1 MEKKINLLFD
11 AAILAEND
19 FKNAKRSGIF
29 FTALNILKEFS
40 KNENL
45 NINIYCPNK
54 KISAKL
60 VQTLKKYFPDNN
72 FDNMFLKML
81 SPLDLLHSKLT
92 CQYKEKK
99 SFPVKLQL
107 IFASA
112 LKKTFKTSI
121 NYEELFK
128 NIDIYFSPV
137 DLIPEEIKPIKR
149 IKKYTILYDITPILY
164 PEYFSIENKKDYWF
178 TNLAKSLNSEDYYF
192 TISEYTRKDFLEHFP
207 QLDPAKVIPTL
218 LACSDNFK
226 PEKEKTKD
234 VLKKYKL
241 PTDKK
246 YIFSLCTL
254 EPRKNLIRAVK
265 CFIEFVNKND
275 IKDMVYILGGGSW
288 DGFIEKMENEI
299 PDFEKYKHLIL
310 RAGYIDDE
318 DLAPLYSGAEW
329 FVYTS
334 EYEGFG
340 LPPLEAMSCECP
352 VITSNNS
359 SLPEVVGNCGIMID
373 FDSDEQHIKAYED
386 YYYNYNF
393 RKENAIKGFK
403 RAKEFSWK
411 KCADTMIEQF
421 YKILY
426 SGR

>member
-1 MEKKINLLFD
+1 
-11 AAILAEND
+11 
-19 FKNAKRSGIF
+19 
-29 FTALNILKEFS
+29 
-40 KNENL
+40 
-45 NINIYCPNK
+45 
-54 KISAKL
+54 
-60 VQTLKKYFPDNN
+60 
-72 FDNMFLKML
+72 MFLKML

>member
-45 NINIYCPNK
+45 NISIYCPNK

-403 RAKEFSWK
+403 RAKTFSWK
-411 KCADTMIEQF
+411 KCADTMIKKFFET
-421 YKILY
+421 I
-426 SGR
+426 

>member
-288 DGFIEKMENEI
+288 DGFIEKMEREI
-299 PDFEKYKHLIL
+299 SDFEKYKHLIL

-359 SLPEVVGNCGIMID
+359 SLPEVVGDCGIMID
-373 FDSDEQHIKAYED
+373 FDSEEQHIKAYED

-403 RAKEFSWK
+403 RAKLFSWK
-411 KCADTMIEQF
+411 KCADKMITTMLQTI
-421 YKILY
+421 
-426 SGR
+426 

>member
-352 VITSNNS
+352 VITSNSS
-359 SLPEVVGNCGIMID
+359 SLPEVVGDCGIMID

-386 YYYNYNF
+386 YYYNYNY

-403 RAKEFSWK
+403 RAKTFSWK
-411 KCADTMIEQF
+411 KCADTMIKKFFET
-421 YKILY
+421 I
-426 SGR
+426 